1 MPTIDLLAERVA
13 PVHPQASVAEVYN
26 WFSANPDALALPVVE
41 NGRPVGLIDR
51 QDFLLK
57 LAEPL
62 GHSRYGSRPIEKIMD
77 PEPAVV
83 SHDTKVHT
91 FSDIVLKSSAGTM
104 MRGFIVTKGGNY
116 WGVGTVISLLRLAND
131 AQARAIGE
139 RDQQIAN
146 LMSEKASSPHIAS
159 AKSGFVDLVERE
171 LKSPLQS
178 IQTFADMLG
187 RQPLPALV
195 LEQVAAIRDASH
207 DALERLNSAR
217 DLVHLEHGQLQFD
230 LEPTLIRSFVDEI
243 ANTWTTRGAQDG
255 VSIIVSYEGDTE
267 LTAMLDRPRFA
278 RTVNTLIENALRLVR
293 NGIIEVG
300 LKAEVHGNQVCLG
313 ARVRDDGPGLDA
325 DQLKNWQSEEG
336 LHDGMDLTAASL
348 LLKAFGGRIWA
359 ENNQGRGATYAFD
372 VNVSR
377 AIVED
382 TPDENVTHLERLD
395 INSHPHVL
403 IADDN
408 ATNRVV
414 AQALCEM
421 FGCTCETV
429 EDGQYAVEAIQT
441 GRFDMVL
448 MDIKMPRMD
457 GVQATR
463 AIRAMGGDLASLPII
478 ALTANADPD
487 DALGYVAAGM
497 MCVVEKPIKP
507 ERLRMAM
514 VRALSG
520 EVISDNTTV
529 LRQVS

>member
-13 PVHPQASVAEVYN
+13 PVHPQASVAEVFN

-77 PEPAVV
+77 AEPAVV
-83 SHDTKVHT
+83 SHDTLVHT

-104 MRGFIVTKGGNY
+104 MRGFIITKDGDY
-116 WGVGTVISLLRLAND
+116 LGVGTVISLLRIANES
-131 AQARAIGE
+131 QAAKIAE
-139 RDQQIAN
+139 RDQQISSLIAD
-146 LMSEKASSPHIAS
+146 KASSPQVAS

-171 LKSPLQS
+171 LDAPLRA
-178 IQTFADMLG
+178 IKTFADMLG
-187 RQPLPALV
+187 RQPLPTLA
-195 LEQVAAIRDASH
+195 LEQIEAIRDASNE
-207 DALERLNSAR
+207 ALERISSAR
-217 DLVHLEHGQLQFD
+217 DLIHLEHGQLNLDIQ
-230 LEPTLIRSFVDEI
+230 PTLIRTFVDDI
-243 ANTWTTRGAQDG
+243 AKTWTARGTQDG

-267 LTAMLDRPRFA
+267 LTAMLDQARFA
-278 RTVNTLIENALRLVR
+278 RTIHTLIENALRLVR

-300 LKAEVHGNQVCLG
+300 VKAEVIDNQVRIS

-325 DQLKNWQSEEG
+325 DQLKNWQSPEN

-348 LLKAFGGRIWA
+348 LLKALGGRIWA
-359 ENNQGRGATYAFD
+359 ENNKGRGATYAFD
-372 VNVSR
+372 VSVAR

-382 TPDENVTHLERLD
+382 APNENVTHLERLD
-395 INSHPHVL
+395 INSRPHVL

-429 EDGQYAVEAIQT
+429 EDGQYAIEAVQT

-463 AIRAMGGDLASLPII
+463 AIRAMGGEMANLPII

-487 DALGYVAAGM
+487 DALSYVAAGM

-520 EVISDNTTV
+520 EVIADNTTV

>member
-83 SHDTKVHT
+83 AHDTKLST
-91 FSDIVLKSSAGTM
+91 FSDIVLKSSPGTM
-104 MRGFIVTKGGNY
+104 MRGFVVTKNGDY
-116 WGVGTVISLLRLAND
+116 WGVGTVVSLLRMVNQAQAQTIAERD
-131 AQARAIGE
+131 AQ
-139 RDQQIAN
+139 
-146 LMSEKASSPHIAS
+146 IAS
-159 AKSGFVDLVERE
+159 HTAAEVRSPQMMSAESRFVDLIERE
-171 LKSPLQS
+171 LDAPLRA
-178 IQTFADMLG
+178 IKTFADMLG

-195 LEQVAAIRDASH
+195 LEQVDAIRDASYE
-207 DALERLNSAR
+207 ALDRVSSAR
-217 DLVHLEHGQLQFD
+217 DLIHLEHGH
-230 LEPTLIRSFVDEI
+230 LELDYQPTLIRTFVDEI
-243 ANTWTTRGAQDG
+243 ASTWTARGTQDG

-267 LTAMLDRPRFA
+267 LTAMLDRARFA
-278 RTVNTLIENALRLVR
+278 RTVNTLIGHALRLVR

-300 LKAEVHGNQVCLG
+300 VKAEIIDNRIKLS

-325 DQLKNWQSEEG
+325 DQLKIWQSESTVHE
-336 LHDGMDLTAASL
+336 GMDMAAASL
-348 LLKAFGGRIWA
+348 LLRALGGRIWA
-359 ENNQGRGATYAFD
+359 ENNHGRGATYAFD
-372 VNVSR
+372 VSVAR

-382 TPDENVTHLERLD
+382 AADENVTHLQRLD
-395 INSHPHVL
+395 LNSRPHVL

-463 AIRAMGGDLASLPII
+463 AIRAMGGEMTSLPII

-487 DALGYVAAGM
+487 DAVSYMSAGM